1 MSTSQFPDF
10 SPHIVNGAYEVA
22 SHHIGKTLV
31 DTIRNCFPSGKIRRG
46 NYYLGRSRYML
57 AQHYARLEHEDR
69 CAIGHEFTNT
79 MDAKEKLGRSNG
91 SIFKKHSL
99 AKEYKE
105 VAKSLFIIVEIEIL
119 GISFREPWLTEACP
133 LAYLLAYLLI
143 FADLTQLQA
152 AQPTPIGTTSSHS
165 NPFSDSHEASSL
177 PDVNVGNLN
186 QVEMSIFESETAGD
200 VAVVLGL
207 HGQDG
212 STQEVAATIPL
223 AVISGDM
230 TKEGAIPSMA
240 IWKLL
245 EMWVI
250 ERSEQRVLPQRRL
263 WHLPL

>member
-1 MSTSQFPDF
+1 VS
-10 SPHIVNGAYEVA
+10 VG
-22 SHHIGKTLV
+22 
-31 DTIRNCFPSGKIRRG
+31 RNLILYRRP
-46 NYYLGRSRYML
+46 LI
-57 AQHYARLEHEDR
+57 EP
-69 CAIGHEFTNT
+69 
-79 MDAKEKLGRSNG
+79 K
-91 SIFKKHSL
+91 
-99 AKEYKE
+99 
-105 VAKSLFIIVEIEIL
+105 IEIL

-186 QVEMSIFESETAGD
+186 QVEMSIFESETAGGQLIIAVGMAILIIFAD

-230 TKEGAIPSMA
+230 TKEGGEILPY
-240 IWKLL
+240 L
-245 EMWVI
+245 ELVCG
-250 ERSEQRVLPQRRL
+250 
-263 WHLPL
+263 